1 MKNFNIIGRYGSW
14 GAANMKKK
22 ELEANG
28 NQKIY
33 IFKDLTNSP
42 FTAFRKDQYWVV
54 GVGNNILRK
63 EKDE

>member
-1 MKNFNIIGRYGSW
+1 MKVFNVIGRFGSW

-22 ELEANG
+22 EIEG
-28 NQKIY
+28 KSNQKLY

-42 FTAFRKDQYWVV
+42 FTAFRSDQYWVV

-63 EKDE
+63 EKDK